1 MKKNLFVALI
11 LLVAL
16 FSFTSCKNNNS
27 DGVVY
32 VKTETGE
39 SIPVL
44 NIEQTAEKKEDFLD
58 TEVSWYNGDY
68 NYWVFEIGKIKNVPL
83 TPTYAVF
90 AYDGA
95 EFTYSNEVVKTT
107 IESMETATSSA
118 VTKFIKLGATAGTNK
133 TKGIAANLGQVVSA
147 NVERGFSIS
156 TTGETSKQST
166 WSETYKSTQSYSES
180 YKTNITLTF
189 NNSCKTGNYLFLYL
203 GNITVYCAV
212 VQSRTTGDYFIQ
224 TYNKIDS
231 YKHVLKYAGEDDE
244 FPINEK
250 TVIDFDTSFVEN
262 LTTPT
267 THLEGLDS
275 GVAYPVVKQTAY
287 RQESMTVKPLNTQ
300 YVWMGIDDYDNH
312 FSAGYNKVRITFKYY
327 TTGGWSLFGGNVNI
341 QTFVSPDNNENNRV
355 YDAEP
360 TSNKDGKWIEDSFV
374 TDLKWF
380 KDTKEVHFIFDN
392 NNVTEEFTISNLTID
407 LEIYHEE

>member
-1 MKKNLFVALI
+1 MEKNMKKNLFVALI

-156 TTGETSKQST
+156 TTG
-166 WSETYKSTQSYSES
+166 
-180 YKTNITLTF
+180 
-189 NNSCKTGNYLFLYL
+189 
-203 GNITVYCAV
+203 
-212 VQSRTTGDYFIQ
+212 
-224 TYNKIDS
+224 
-231 YKHVLKYAGEDDE
+231 
-244 FPINEK
+244 
-250 TVIDFDTSFVEN
+250 
-262 LTTPT
+262 
-267 THLEGLDS
+267 
-275 GVAYPVVKQTAY
+275 
-287 RQESMTVKPLNTQ
+287 
-300 YVWMGIDDYDNH
+300 
-312 FSAGYNKVRITFKYY
+312 
-327 TTGGWSLFGGNVNI
+327 
-341 QTFVSPDNNENNRV
+341 
-355 YDAEP
+355 
-360 TSNKDGKWIEDSFV
+360 
-374 TDLKWF
+374 
-380 KDTKEVHFIFDN
+380 
-392 NNVTEEFTISNLTID
+392 
-407 LEIYHEE
+407 